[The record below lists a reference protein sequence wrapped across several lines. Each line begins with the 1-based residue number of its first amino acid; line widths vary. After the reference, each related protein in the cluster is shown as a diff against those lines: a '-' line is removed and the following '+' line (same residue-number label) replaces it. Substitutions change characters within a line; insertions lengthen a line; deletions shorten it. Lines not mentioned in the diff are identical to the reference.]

1 MYLIDLIGNIKMRLP
16 CAKPLAFIITGLS
29 FLKPGLTNI
38 QFDNMTLVATAL
50 VLGSGFNLSRISRMW
65 LEDKVVSTLSYFLS
79 DAKFYVP
86 ELQLLYAK
94 RIQQVYD
101 IKEGYFLIDDT
112 MKHHSKF
119 CKWIHG
125 VFVLYDHAVGTNLK
139 ATCIVFLYY
148 SDGSLI
154 KFPIAFRIYY
164 QETSKMLWQRGKKRQ
179 YKTKYDLA
187 TQMLE
192 WALKMGFPKSIVLAD
207 SWFCMGPFIKD
218 LKRLELSYIIEVKSN
233 YTVRV
238 ASKEPKLTPKGRLAK
253 KQYDQVALPEFF
265 KPLCSVAKYGF
276 AADQKTGKVQK
287 VLYHTKIKTL
297 RMNSIV
303 GKHRV
308 VESIDPTKQTTKY
321 LLTDQLTWEAGKIL
335 AIYNNRWVIEEFFR
349 NAKQLTDMEGVTI
362 RSEQGVATAL
372 CLVSWIDFLL
382 HFENYKQSTAG
393 KLPKESLTIP
403 SIVRRAQYENLQ
415 AVIERVKR
423 EEGFLQK
430 WLAVEEKNIFKQRKR
445 RKELVLLDEPQ
456 DHRTKKAA

>member
-1 MYLIDLIGNIKMRLP
+1 MRLP
-16 CAKPLAFIITGLS
+16 CAKPLAFIVTGLS

-65 LEDKVVSTLSYFLS
+65 LEEKVVSTLSFFLS
-79 DAKFYVP
+79 DAKFSVP
-86 ELQLLYAK
+86 ELQLLCAK

-101 IKEGYFLIDDT
+101 IQPGYFCIDDT

-125 VFVLYDHAVGTNLK
+125 VFVLFDHALGTNLK

-154 KFPIAFRIYY
+154 KFPITFRLFY
-164 QETSKMLWQRGKKRQ
+164 QQAAKMAWQRGKKRP

-187 TQMLE
+187 TEMLQ
-192 WALKMGFPKSIVLAD
+192 WALQVGFPKSIVLAD
-207 SWFCMGPFIKD
+207 SWFCMGPFVKD
-218 LKRLELSYIIEVKSN
+218 LKRLGLSYIIEVKSN

-238 ASKEPKLTPKGRLAK
+238 ASKDPKLTPKGRLAK
-253 KQYDQVALPEFF
+253 KQYDQVGLPEFF
-265 KPLCSVAKYGF
+265 KLLCSVAKYGF
-276 AADQKTGKVQK
+276 DADPKTGKVQK

-308 VESIDPTKQTTKY
+308 VESIDPTNQTTKY

-335 AIYNNRWVIEEFFR
+335 ATYNNRWVIEEFFR

-362 RSEQGVATAL
+362 RSEQGVAIAL

-382 HFENYKQSTAG
+382 HFENYKQSTAE

-415 AVIERVKR
+415 AIVERVKQ
-423 EEGFLQK
+423 EEDFLQK
-430 WLAVEEKNIFKQRKR
+430 WLAVEEKNIFKQRKQN
-445 RKELVLLDEPQ
+445 KELVLLDEHGEHLSKQ
-456 DHRTKKAA
+456 AA

>member
-1 MYLIDLIGNIKMRLP
+1 MRLP
-16 CAKPLAFIITGLS
+16 CAKPLAFIVTGLS

-38 QFDNMTLVATAL
+38 QFDNMALVATAL
-50 VLGSGFNLSRISRMW
+50 ILGSGFNLSRISRMW
-65 LEDKVVSTLSYFLS
+65 LKDKAVSTLSFFLS
-79 DAKFYVP
+79 DAKFSVP

-94 RIQQVYD
+94 RIQQIYD
-101 IKEGYFLIDDT
+101 IQPGYFCIDDT

-125 VFVLYDHAVGTNLK
+125 VFVLFDHALGTNLK

-164 QETSKMLWQRGKKRQ
+164 QETSKMPWQRGKKRQ

-187 TQMLE
+187 TQMLQ
-192 WALKMGFPKSIVLAD
+192 WALKVGFPKSIVLAD

-218 LKRLELSYIIEVKSN
+218 LKRLGLSYIIEVKSS

-253 KQYDQVALPEFF
+253 KQYDQVSLPEFF
-265 KPLCSVAKYGF
+265 KSLCSVAKYGF

-335 AIYNNRWVIEEFFR
+335 TIYNNRWVIEEFFR

-362 RSEQGVATAL
+362 RSEQGVAIAL

-403 SIVRRAQYENLQ
+403 SIVRRAQYENLE
-415 AVIERVKR
+415 AVVERVKR

-430 WLAVEEKNIFKQRKR
+430 WLAVEEKNIFRQRKQT
-445 RKELVLLDEPQ
+445 KELVLLDELQ
-456 DHRTKKAA
+456 DHQSKKAA

>member
-1 MYLIDLIGNIKMRLP
+1 MRLP
-16 CAKPLAFIITGLS
+16 CAKPLAFIVAGLS

-65 LEDKVVSTLSYFLS
+65 LGDKVVSTLSYFLS

-164 QETSKMLWQRGKKRQ
+164 QETSKMPWQRRKKRQ

-187 TQMLE
+187 TQMLQ
-192 WALKMGFPKSIVLAD
+192 WALQVGFAKSVVLAD

-218 LKRLELSYIIEVKSN
+218 LKRLGLSYIIEVKSS

-238 ASKEPKLTPKGRLAK
+238 ASKESKLTPKGRLAK
-253 KQYDQVALPEFF
+253 KQYDQVVLPEFF
-265 KPLCSVAKYGF
+265 NSLCSVVKYGF
-276 AADQKTGKVQK
+276 AADKKTGKVQK

-321 LLTDQLTWEAGKIL
+321 LLTDQLTWESGKIL
-335 AIYNNRWVIEEFFR
+335 TTYNNRWVIEEFFR

-382 HFENYKQSTAG
+382 HFENYEQSTAG

-430 WLAVEEKNIFKQRKR
+430 WLAVEEKNIFRQRKKN
-445 RKELVLLDEPQ
+445 KELVLLDEPQ
-456 DHRTKKAA
+456 DHRTKEAA